1 MRFWLAEV
9 AAYGGFWQRTS
20 ATAALLIWISD
31 NADADEPT
39 CSECKPAAE
48 ARLMTFFKRCF
59 VLFCGLCLMAMAQS
73 PAAQEHAG
81 HLKPATAAPV
91 PAQRWQA
98 DASLREGM
106 RRIHDAV
113 EELHRYELG
122 RMNRTSAL
130 AHVASIQDAGAFIF
144 THCKL
149 PPDADA
155 ALHGILVPLLGA
167 AQTLSDDP
175 QAIAA
180 VATMRDAVAGYPRYF
195 DDPGWP
201 ALTESQPH

>member
-1 MRFWLAEV
+1 
-9 AAYGGFWQRTS
+9 
-20 ATAALLIWISD
+20 
-31 NADADEPT
+31 
-39 CSECKPAAE
+39 
-48 ARLMTFFKRCF
+48 MTFFKRCF
-59 VLFCGLCLMAMAQS
+59 VFFCGLCLTAMAQS

-81 HLKPATAAPV
+81 HSKPAAAAPV

-113 EELHRYELG
+113 EQLHRYELG
-122 RMNRTSAL
+122 LMDRTSAL

-180 VATMRDAVAGYPRYF
+180 VATMRAAMADYPRYF
-195 DDPGWP
+195 DDPGWLAQTRLP
-201 ALTESQPH
+201 PQ